1 MKLQTFYFNFF
12 CLGLTNIF
20 PTFHGSLKVFFP
32 QKLVGLWLFTIL
44 CGFST
49 NSTEI
54 ILKFTLGV
62 DKKNMINNEN
72 KNNRA
77 QAV

>member
-1 MKLQTFYFNFF
+1 MKLQTFYFNFLLRINQYF
-12 CLGLTNIF
+12 S
-20 PTFHGSLKVFFP
+20 HGSLKVFFP

-49 NSTEI
+49 NSTKI

-72 KNNRA
+72 KNE
-77 QAV
+77 